1 MKSKNIPD
9 GGKPSGAKSKTTS
22 EVDYRLHLPGTVPTS
37 SPTLP
42 VSADRHTHQSNP
54 TGNRVSS
61 SSSSYA
67 APSPNPRKRVKMEDH
82 SSTAPSPVSGTF
94 PTHVHTQPAPPPP
107 PLQQQQHGHA
117 YQPGYFSGFGS
128 SHGLSPPLPHGSTL
142 HTPAS
147 FPSPT
152 GAGSGGGGSG
162 GPTLH
167 LLQTAAA
174 VAGYG
179 SSPRHHPPRITQP
192 HFGLSAEDLF
202 ASVFGGPAGGG
213 GGNSSSSGFGPPTTH
228 AGGGAGGNVNNNNN
242 NQHHTASAATAAGGG
257 GGDSSSSSP
266 SWLDFLS
273 GAADAPRSPRMGKHS
288 RGDGL
293 GSGGG
298 GGGGGSDE
306 GAHGPGGRG
315 G

>member
-1 MKSKNIPD
+1 MD
-9 GGKPSGAKSKTTS
+9 
-22 EVDYRLHLPGTVPTS
+22 DL
-37 SPTLP
+37 
-42 VSADRHTHQSNP
+42 
-54 TGNRVSS
+54 
-61 SSSSYA
+61 
-67 APSPNPRKRVKMEDH
+67 
-82 SSTAPSPVSGTF
+82 SSTAPSPVSSAF
-94 PTHVHTQPAPPPP
+94 PPHVHTQPGPPLPPPQQ
-107 PLQQQQHGHA
+107 QQQQHGHA
-117 YQPGYFSGFGS
+117 YQPGFFSGFGS

-152 GAGSGGGGSG
+152 GGSVSSGGGVGGGGNGGGGAGGSG
-162 GPTLH
+162 GPPLH

-202 ASVFGGPAGGG
+202 ASVFGPAGGSGVGLDPEFDFLAPPLTFDWPQFGPPTHAGGAGSNQHHQQTSSAAASTAAGGG
-213 GGNSSSSGFGPPTTH
+213 GGGGSGGG
-228 AGGGAGGNVNNNNN
+228 GGGA
-242 NQHHTASAATAAGGG
+242 G
-257 GGDSSSSSP
+257 GGDSSSSS

-273 GAADAPRSPRMGKHS
+273 GAADAPRSPRMGKHP

-293 GSGGG
+293 GNSGSGGG

-306 GAHGPGGRG
+306 GAHGPGGRSG
-315 G
+315 